1 MAIADNHDRPQT
13 AGGEGTGR
21 ETMLKTLIQNGRVID
36 PSQDIDRVTNLL
48 IEEGRIAAIDVDP
61 QADMKMIDAT
71 GKLVV
76 PGLID
81 LHVQIREPGFEEDET
96 IESAAYAALAGG
108 FTSIA
113 AISETNPPVDSAA
126 AVTFLGRQASEADH
140 CNVFPVACVSS
151 ERQGEEMAEIGILHS
166 AGAIAFSDG
175 QRPVSNPE
183 LLRRAL
189 EYTLMFGRPVLNRPE
204 MVELSRDG
212 VMHDGSVSTV
222 LGLAPMP
229 AEAEDVMA
237 ARDIRICEATG
248 GKLHLLAISCSGT
261 VDILRRAK
269 DRRVGVT
276 ASICAYQFALTDA
289 AMRGFHTSLKLNP
302 PLRSQDHIDAC
313 IAGLKDGTIDVIASG
328 HAPRSS
334 EKKMCAITEAP
345 FGMVGLETALGLV
358 STHLVH
364 AGHVDWPTIVR
375 AMSTNVAKV
384 LGVEKGTLQPGADAD
399 VTIIDPAARWTV
411 DTSNFRSKSF
421 NSPFGGVE
429 LTGRA
434 VETIVGGVTKF
445 RYDGN

>member
-1 MAIADNHDRPQT
+1 
-13 AGGEGTGR
+13 
-21 ETMLKTLIQNGRVID
+21 MLKTLIQNGRVID
-36 PSQDIDRVTNLL
+36 PSQEIDRVTNLL
-48 IEEGRIAAIDVDP
+48 IEEGRIAAIDVEP
-61 QADMKMIDAT
+61 QADMKVIDAT

-96 IESAAYAALAGG
+96 IESAAFAALAGG

-126 AVTFLGRQASEADH
+126 AVTYLGRQASEADH

-151 ERQGEEMAEIGILHS
+151 GRQGDEMAEIGILHN

-269 DRRVGVT
+269 VRNVGVT

-302 PLRSQDHIDAC
+302 PLRSRDHIDAC
-313 IAGLKDGTIDVIASG
+313 IAGLNDGTIDVIASG

-364 AGHVDWPTIVR
+364 AGHVEWPTVIR

-384 LGVEKGTLQPGADAD
+384 LGVEKGTLKPGADAD
-399 VTIIDPAARWTV
+399 VTLIDPDAKWTV
-411 DTSNFRSKSF
+411 DPSKFRSRSF

-445 RYDGN
+445 RYDES

>member
-1 MAIADNHDRPQT
+1 
-13 AGGEGTGR
+13 
-21 ETMLKTLIQNGRVID
+21 MLKTLIQNGRVID
-36 PSQDIDRVTNLL
+36 PSQEIDRVTNLL
-48 IEEGRIAAIDVDP
+48 IEEGRIAAIDVEPTDE
-61 QADMKMIDAT
+61 MKVIDAT

-96 IESAAYAALAGG
+96 IESAGCAALAGG

-126 AVTFLGRQASEADH
+126 AVTYLGRQASEADH

-151 ERQGEEMAEIGILHS
+151 GRQGEEMAEIGILHN

-189 EYTLMFGRPVLNRPE
+189 EYTLMFDRPVLNRPE

-269 DRRVGVT
+269 DRDVSVT

-302 PLRSQDHIDAC
+302 PLRSRDHIDAC

-364 AGHVDWPTIVR
+364 AGHLDWLTVIR
-375 AMSTNVAKV
+375 AMSTNVATV
-384 LGVEKGTLQPGADAD
+384 LGVEKGTLKPGADAD
-399 VTIIDPAARWTV
+399 VTLIDPEAKWTV
-411 DTSNFRSKSF
+411 DPSTFRSKSF

>member
-1 MAIADNHDRPQT
+1 MSRLWI
-13 AGGEGTGR
+13 TG
-21 ETMLKTLIQNGRVID
+21 GRVID
-36 PSQDIDRVTNLL
+36 PSQSLDRVTNVL
-48 IEEGRIAAIDVDP
+48 IEDGRVVSLEGDASP
-61 QADMKMIDAT
+61 ADRVIDAT

-96 IESAAYAALAGG
+96 IESAALAALAGG

-126 AVTFLGRQASEADH
+126 AVTYIGHQASEANH
-140 CNVFPVACVSS
+140 ANVYAIACVSNG
-151 ERQGEEMAEIGILHS
+151 RQGEELAEIGILNN
-166 AGAIAFSDG
+166 AGAIAFCDG

-189 EYTLMFGRPVLNRPE
+189 EYTQMFGRPVLNRPE

-212 VMHDGSVSTV
+212 VMHDGTISTV

-248 GKLHLLAISCSGT
+248 GRLHLLAISCSGT
-261 VDILRRAK
+261 VEMLRRAK
-269 DRRVGVT
+269 DRKVGVT
-276 ASICAYQFALTDA
+276 ASICAYQFALTDE

-302 PLRSQDHIDAC
+302 PLRSQDHTDAC

-364 AGHVDWPTIVR
+364 AGHLDWPAVVR
-375 AMSTNVAKV
+375 AMSCNPARV
-384 LGVEKGTLQPGADAD
+384 LGIEKGTLRPGADGD
-399 VTIIDPAARWTV
+399 VTIIAPEHEWTV
-411 DTSNFRSKSF
+411 DIGQFRSKSS
-421 NSPFGGVE
+421 NSPFHGTK
-429 LTGRA
+429 LKGRA
-434 VETIVGGVTKF
+434 VETIVGGVSKF
-445 RYDGN
+445 RYDGS

>member
-1 MAIADNHDRPQT
+1 
-13 AGGEGTGR
+13 
-21 ETMLKTLIQNGRVID
+21 MLKTLIQNGRVID
-36 PSQDIDRVTNLL
+36 PSQNIDRVTNLL
-48 IEEGRIAAIDVDP
+48 IEEGRIGGIDVEP
-61 QADMKMIDAT
+61 QSDMKVIDAA

-113 AISETNPPVDSAA
+113 ALSETNPPVDSAA
-126 AVTFLGRQASEADH
+126 AVTYLGRQASEADH

-151 ERQGEEMAEIGILHS
+151 GRQGEEMAEIGILHN

-189 EYTLMFGRPVLNRPE
+189 EYTLMFNRPVLNRPE

-269 DRRVGVT
+269 VRDVGVT

-364 AGHVDWPTIVR
+364 AGHVDWPTVIR
-375 AMSTNVAKV
+375 AMSTNVAQV
-384 LGVEKGTLQPGADAD
+384 LGVAKGTLQPGADAD
-399 VTIIDPAARWTV
+399 VTLIDPDAKWTV
-411 DTSNFRSKSF
+411 HPSSFRSKSF

-445 RYDGN
+445 RYDGD

>member
-1 MAIADNHDRPQT
+1 MPR
-13 AGGEGTGR
+13 
-21 ETMLKTLIQNGRVID
+21 TLILNGRVID
-36 PSQDIDRVTNLL
+36 PSQGIDRITNLL
-48 IEEGRIAAIDVDP
+48 IDEGRIGAIDVD
-61 QADMKMIDAT
+61 ANTSAARVIDAS

-81 LHVQIREPGFEEDET
+81 LNVQIREPGFEEDET
-96 IESAAYAALAGG
+96 IESAAFAALAGG

-126 AVTFLGRQASEADH
+126 AVTYLGRQATDADH
-140 CNVFPVACVSS
+140 CNVYPVACVSS
-151 ERQGEEMAEIGILHS
+151 GRQGEEMAEIGILNN

-189 EYTLMFGRPVLNRPE
+189 EYTLMFNRPVLNRPE

-212 VMHDGSVSTV
+212 VMHDGKVSTV

-229 AEAEDVMA
+229 TEAEDVMA

-248 GKLHLLAISCSGT
+248 GKLHLLGISCSGT
-261 VDILRRAK
+261 VEILRRAK
-269 DRRVGVT
+269 MRSVGVT
-276 ASICAYQFALTDA
+276 ASICAYQFAETDE
-289 AMRGFHTSLKLNP
+289 AMRDFHTSFKLNP
-302 PLRSQDHIDAC
+302 PLRSADHIKAC

-358 STHLVH
+358 STHLVA
-364 AGHVDWPTIVR
+364 AGHLDWSTVIK
-375 AMSTNVAKV
+375 AMSFNAAQV
-384 LGVEKGTLQPGADAD
+384 LGLAKGTLQVGADAD
-399 VTIIDPAARWTV
+399 ITIIDPQHRWTV
-411 DTSNFRSKSF
+411 DTTDYRSKSF
-421 NSPFGGVE
+421 NCPFHGVE
-429 LTGRA
+429 LIGRA
-434 VETIVGGVTKF
+434 VETIVGGVSKF
-445 RYDGN
+445 RYDAA

>member
-1 MAIADNHDRPQT
+1 
-13 AGGEGTGR
+13 
-21 ETMLKTLIQNGRVID
+21 MLKTLIQNGRVID

-48 IEEGRIAAIDVDP
+48 IEEGRIAAIDVEP
-61 QADMKMIDAT
+61 QADMKVIDAT

-126 AVTFLGRQASEADH
+126 AVTYLGRQASEADH

-151 ERQGEEMAEIGILHS
+151 GRQGEEMAEIGILHN

-269 DRRVGVT
+269 VRNVGVT

-302 PLRSQDHIDAC
+302 PLRSRDHIDAC
-313 IAGLKDGTIDVIASG
+313 ITGLIDGTIDVIASG

-364 AGHVDWPTIVR
+364 AGHVEWPTVIR

-384 LGVEKGTLQPGADAD
+384 LGVEKGTLKPGADAD
-399 VTIIDPAARWTV
+399 VTLIDPDAKWTV
-411 DTSNFRSKSF
+411 DPSKFRSRSF

-445 RYDGN
+445 RYDES

>member
-1 MAIADNHDRPQT
+1 
-13 AGGEGTGR
+13 
-21 ETMLKTLIQNGRVID
+21 MLRTLIQNGRVID
-36 PSQDIDRVTNLL
+36 PSQNVDRVTNLL
-48 IEEGRIAAIDVDP
+48 IEEGRIAGIDVVTDGV
-61 QADMKMIDAT
+61 DKVIDAS

-96 IESAAYAALAGG
+96 IESAACAALAGG

-126 AVTFLGRQASEADH
+126 AVTYLGRQASEADH

-151 ERQGEEMAEIGILHS
+151 GRQGEEMAEIGILNN

-212 VMHDGSVSTV
+212 VMHDGTVSTV

-248 GKLHLLAISCSGT
+248 GRLHLLAISCSGT
-261 VDILRRAK
+261 VEILRRAK
-269 DRRVGVT
+269 ERGVGVS
-276 ASICAYQFALTDA
+276 ASICAYQFALTDE
-289 AMRGFHTSLKLNP
+289 AMRGFDTNLKLNP
-302 PLRSQDHIDAC
+302 PLRSRDHIDAC
-313 IAGLKDGTIDVIASG
+313 IEALKDGTIDVIASG

-358 STHLVH
+358 STHLVRP
-364 AGHVDWPTIVR
+364 GHVDWPTVIG
-375 AMSTNVAKV
+375 AMSTNAAKV
-384 LGVEKGTLQPGADAD
+384 LGIEKGTLQLGVDAD
-399 VTIIDPAARWTV
+399 VTIIDPERTWTV
-411 DTSNFRSKSF
+411 DKADFRSLSN
-421 NSPFGGVE
+421 NSPFVGTK

-434 VETIVGGVTKF
+434 VETIVGGITKF
-445 RYDGN
+445 RYDQG

>member
-1 MAIADNHDRPQT
+1 
-13 AGGEGTGR
+13 
-21 ETMLKTLIQNGRVID
+21 MLKTLIQNGRVID
-36 PSQDIDRVTNLL
+36 PSQQIDRVTNLL
-48 IEEGRIAAIDVDP
+48 IEEGRIAAIDVEP
-61 QADMKMIDAT
+61 QSDVKVIDAA

-96 IESAAYAALAGG
+96 IESAAFAALAGG

-126 AVTFLGRQASEADH
+126 AVTYLGRQASEADH

-151 ERQGEEMAEIGILHS
+151 ERQGEEMAEIGILHN

-189 EYTLMFGRPVLNRPE
+189 EYTLMFDRPVLNRPE

-269 DRRVGVT
+269 DRQVGVT

-358 STHLVH
+358 STHLVST
-364 AGHVDWPTIVR
+364 GKVDWPTVIR
-375 AMSTNVAKV
+375 AMSTNVAYV
-384 LGVEKGTLQPGADAD
+384 LGVPKGTLQPGADAD
-399 VTIIDPAARWTV
+399 VTIIDPEAKWTV

-445 RYDGN
+445 RYDGS

>member
-1 MAIADNHDRPQT
+1 
-13 AGGEGTGR
+13 
-21 ETMLKTLIQNGRVID
+21 MLKTLIQNGRVID
-36 PSQDIDRVTNLL
+36 PSQNIDRVTNLL

-61 QADMKMIDAT
+61 QSDMKVIDAT

-96 IESAAYAALAGG
+96 IESATYAALAGG

-126 AVTFLGRQASEADH
+126 AVIYLGRQASEADH

-151 ERQGEEMAEIGILHS
+151 GRQGEEMAEIGILHN

-269 DRRVGVT
+269 VRSVGVT
-276 ASICAYQFALTDA
+276 ASICAYQFALTDD

-302 PLRSQDHIDAC
+302 PLRSRDHIDAC
-313 IAGLKDGTIDVIASG
+313 IAGLKDGTIDVITSG

-345 FGMVGLETALGLV
+345 FGMVGLETALGLI
-358 STHLVH
+358 STHLIH
-364 AGHVDWPTIVR
+364 TGHVDWPTVIR
-375 AMSTNVAKV
+375 AMSTNVAQV

-399 VTIIDPAARWTV
+399 VTLIDPDARWTV
-411 DTSNFRSKSF
+411 DTSSFRSKSF

>member
-1 MAIADNHDRPQT
+1 
-13 AGGEGTGR
+13 
-21 ETMLKTLIQNGRVID
+21 MLKTLIQNGRVID
-36 PSQDIDRVTNLL
+36 PSQNIDRVTNLL
-48 IEEGRIAAIDVDP
+48 IEEGRIGGIDVEP
-61 QADMKMIDAT
+61 QSDMKVIDAT

-113 AISETNPPVDSAA
+113 ALSETNPPVDSAA
-126 AVTFLGRQASEADH
+126 AVTYLGRQASEADH

-151 ERQGEEMAEIGILHS
+151 GRQGEEMAEIGILHN

-189 EYTLMFGRPVLNRPE
+189 EYTQMFNRPVLNRPE

-269 DRRVGVT
+269 VRDVGVT

-364 AGHVDWPTIVR
+364 AGHVDWLTVIR
-375 AMSTNVAKV
+375 AMSTNGAQV
-384 LGVEKGTLQPGADAD
+384 LGVAKGTLQPGADAD
-399 VTIIDPAARWTV
+399 VTLIDPDAKWTV
-411 DTSNFRSKSF
+411 QPSSFRSKSF

-445 RYDGN
+445 RYDGD

>member
-1 MAIADNHDRPQT
+1 MPR
-13 AGGEGTGR
+13 
-21 ETMLKTLIQNGRVID
+21 TLIQNGRVID
-36 PSQDIDRVTNLL
+36 PSQGIDRVTNLL
-48 IEEGRIAAIDVDP
+48 IDEGRIGGIDVD
-61 QADMKMIDAT
+61 DNVDVTRVIDAA

-113 AISETNPPVDSAA
+113 AISETNPPVDSSA
-126 AVTFLGRQASEADH
+126 AVTYLGRQASEADH
-140 CNVFPVACVSS
+140 CNVYPVACVSS
-151 ERQGEEMAEIGILHS
+151 GRQGEEMAEIGILNN

-189 EYTLMFGRPVLNRPE
+189 EYTLMFNRPVLNRPD

-212 VMHDGSVSTV
+212 VMHDGSISTV

-269 DRRVGVT
+269 KRDVGVT
-276 ASICAYQFALTDA
+276 ASICAYQFAATDE
-289 AMRGFHTSLKLNP
+289 AMRNFHTSLKLNP

-313 IAGLKDGTIDVIASG
+313 VAGLKDGTIDVIASG

-364 AGHVDWPTIVR
+364 AGHLDWPTVIQ
-375 AMSTNVAKV
+375 AMSWNAAKV
-384 LGVEKGTLQPGADAD
+384 LGLGKGTLKVGADAD
-399 VTIIDPAARWTV
+399 ITIIDPDHRWTV
-411 DTSNFRSKSF
+411 DTKTYRSRSF
-421 NSPFGGVE
+421 NCPFDGTE
-429 LTGRA
+429 LVGRA
-434 VETIVGGVTKF
+434 IETIVGGISKF
-445 RYDGN
+445 RYDAA